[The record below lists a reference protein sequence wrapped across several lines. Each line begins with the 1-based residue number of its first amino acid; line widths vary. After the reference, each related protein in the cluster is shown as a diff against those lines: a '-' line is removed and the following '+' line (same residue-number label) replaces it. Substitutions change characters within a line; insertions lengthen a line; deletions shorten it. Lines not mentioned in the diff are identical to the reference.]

1 MRVLFLENDDS
12 FSWNVLDRLPVDR
25 AQVVILSGRDRDG
38 FRTHLPQ
45 VDALVIG
52 PGPLDPHRAG
62 LDGVVEAAA
71 TRRLPVLGVCLGH
84 QAIGLAFGARLVRS
98 EPCHGKR
105 SLVLWRASRSFP
117 GIFGPIEAMRYHSL
131 SLADVRPPLRTV
143 AVTQDGIV
151 MAVEHESLPIAG
163 VQFHPDSC
171 GTLRG
176 EEILAA
182 FFRALT

>member
-1 MRVLFLENDDS
+1 
-12 FSWNVLDRLPVDR
+12 
-25 AQVVILSGRDRDG
+25 
-38 FRTHLPQ
+38 
-45 VDALVIG
+45 
-52 PGPLDPHRAG
+52 
-62 LDGVVEAAA
+62 
-71 TRRLPVLGVCLGH
+71 VLGVCLGH

-105 SLVLWRASRSFP
+105 SLVLWRRLAVLSRHRR
-117 GIFGPIEAMRYHSL
+117 PIEAMRYHSL
-131 SLADVRPPLRTV
+131 SLTDVRPPLRTV